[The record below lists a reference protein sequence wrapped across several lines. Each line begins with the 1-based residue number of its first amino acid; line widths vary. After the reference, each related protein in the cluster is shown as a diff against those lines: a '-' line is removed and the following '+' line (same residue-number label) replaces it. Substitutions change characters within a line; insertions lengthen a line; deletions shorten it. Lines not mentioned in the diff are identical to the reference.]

1 MSDDMLNKKIGRYE
15 IQEVLGEGAMAV
27 VYRAY
32 DPEIN
37 RSLACKILK
46 AEHCV
51 DDEYTSRFL
60 REGKAAGALSHA
72 SIVTI
77 YDVGEIDG
85 RPYIMMEL
93 VDGANLG
100 EVLLERKKFSVI
112 ETITIALQLAKALDY
127 AHAANIIHRD
137 IKPDNIILLQNNE
150 TVKVADFGIARMN
163 ESEEVQKTQ
172 VGAVLGTPRYMSPEQ
187 ALGEKVDNRS
197 DLFSV
202 GTIMYEMLTGK
213 KAFDAKNMGT
223 LMMQI
228 SNAQPQPL
236 KSVDSSIP
244 AGVRQI
250 IQKLLQKSPDK
261 RYQTGGELAKALIA
275 ELKVLQDQNEE
286 KEKHK
291 YIPLQLKLTISAVA
305 IVTLV
310 LAISTHV
317 LFGMLS
323 AAMTKQA
330 VDSGSSFAK
339 FIANETAVP
348 LLSEDWIT
356 LETFINDAASRDTF
370 AYLIVA
376 DRNNVIRGASDADLV
391 GQVYQ
396 ETNDVEL
403 INATEEVQTTSSV
416 LDNGEEVFNIT
427 APVLFQNTEVG
438 KIVLG
443 LSQDSLNAVKRVSSY
458 LMLILSIITISS
470 VAAIMFVFGGLVS
483 KPMRAISKA
492 LLQFK
497 EGDLDA
503 RISLSRSDEIGKVF
517 EAFNSMANAV
527 QKRYTKVADEL
538 EASSLNAV
546 DQLQSKETTE
556 TELDKSL
563 SEIKDKAHPN
573 LPEAAPEAVPEESDE
588 DFLDD
593 ATIVQEFSKTGSDDS
608 KRKAGVVKD

>member
-213 KAFDAKNMGT
+213 K
-223 LMMQI
+223 
-228 SNAQPQPL
+228 
-236 KSVDSSIP
+236 SI
-244 AGVRQI
+244 
-250 IQKLLQKSPDK
+250 
-261 RYQTGGELAKALIA
+261 
-275 ELKVLQDQNEE
+275 
-286 KEKHK
+286 
-291 YIPLQLKLTISAVA
+291 
-305 IVTLV
+305 
-310 LAISTHV
+310 
-317 LFGMLS
+317 
-323 AAMTKQA
+323 
-330 VDSGSSFAK
+330 
-339 FIANETAVP
+339 
-348 LLSEDWIT
+348 
-356 LETFINDAASRDTF
+356 
-370 AYLIVA
+370 
-376 DRNNVIRGASDADLV
+376 
-391 GQVYQ
+391 
-396 ETNDVEL
+396 
-403 INATEEVQTTSSV
+403 
-416 LDNGEEVFNIT
+416 
-427 APVLFQNTEVG
+427 
-438 KIVLG
+438 
-443 LSQDSLNAVKRVSSY
+443 
-458 LMLILSIITISS
+458 
-470 VAAIMFVFGGLVS
+470 
-483 KPMRAISKA
+483 
-492 LLQFK
+492 
-497 EGDLDA
+497 
-503 RISLSRSDEIGKVF
+503 
-517 EAFNSMANAV
+517 
-527 QKRYTKVADEL
+527 
-538 EASSLNAV
+538 
-546 DQLQSKETTE
+546 
-556 TELDKSL
+556 
-563 SEIKDKAHPN
+563 
-573 LPEAAPEAVPEESDE
+573 
-588 DFLDD
+588 
-593 ATIVQEFSKTGSDDS
+593 
-608 KRKAGVVKD
+608 